1 MNLEDLTARIQR
13 FDALARGLAKE
24 VTLWK
29 NSNDPLRYLERKAY
43 LRAVQN
49 ALAGVEEAR
58 VILAKVRQRLDEG
71 GKKTG

>member
-1 MNLEDLTARIQR
+1 MNLDDLTARIQR
-13 FDALARGLAKE
+13 FDVLARGLAKE

-29 NSNDPLRYLERKAY
+29 QSNDPLQYLERKAY

-58 VILAKVRQRLDEG
+58 VVLAKVCQRLDRG
-71 GKKTG
+71 GEL